1 MRNQL
6 ISFSPSVNCEP
17 GHHVSGVPLLHA
29 DVDRLPPP
37 GHVRVPDLRHV
48 RGVDGD
54 VGVDVG
60 RVDPLAGEVLGEEAS
75 GLNVGALNGLQAH
88 SLGGLRKGDF
98 RWKLVVGV
106 IRGPLEKVCS

>member
-37 GHVRVPDLRHV
+37 GHVRVPDLGDV
-48 RGVDGD
+48 GGVDGD

-60 RVDPLAGEVLGEEAS
+60 RVDPLACEVLRQEAA
-75 GLNVGALNGLQAH
+75 GLDVRGLHGLQPHALG
-88 SLGGLRKGDF
+88 SLK
-98 RWKLVVGV
+98 
-106 IRGPLEKVCS
+106 